1 MKTGSG
7 IFQIGAEIPWEPAGE
22 GIRRQI
28 MGYDGQV
35 MLVKVHFDKGAVGA
49 AHEHYNSQVS
59 YVESGRFELTIG
71 EEVRV
76 IGPGDGYYVEPD
88 VRHGCVCL
96 EEGVLLDIFSPH
108 RTDFISKQFSKK
120 D

>member
-1 MKTGSG
+1 MKTKSG
-7 IFQIGAEIPWEPAGE
+7 TFQIGAEIPWEPAGE

-28 MGYDGQV
+28 MGYDGQL

-49 AHEHYNSQVS
+49 AHEHYHSQVS
-59 YVESGRFELTIG
+59 YVENGRFELTIG

-76 IGPGDGYYVEPD
+76 VGPGDGYYVEPD

-108 RTDFISKQFSKK
+108 RADFIKK
-120 D
+120 